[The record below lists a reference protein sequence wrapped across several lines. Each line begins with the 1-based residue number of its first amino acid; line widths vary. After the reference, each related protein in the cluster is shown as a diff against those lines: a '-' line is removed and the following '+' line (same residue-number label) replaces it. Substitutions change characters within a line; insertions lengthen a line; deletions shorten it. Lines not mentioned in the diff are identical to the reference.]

1 MRLANAFAPSSG
13 DAGLASLRGDD
24 LRDAYLRH
32 LTATGRGNKS
42 YEWAARRFFEAWPEP
57 QDWAGAPLAERL
69 SAGSATR
76 PVITFLMLHGGLRP
90 GYDYLLSRKLSPLW
104 REIQTS
110 PLRAEIDRFLDEA
123 EQLGF
128 TVRTRLATGSQAP
141 IRLLI
146 QTGKPMRHLTVDD
159 LQEFAA
165 ACREREHATG
175 ISHRHYFSA
184 ISMAHM
190 VLFHLG
196 VLDSP
201 PRTGGP
207 IPYEERLAEVT
218 ASLRA
223 ELVGYL
229 ERKRATCDRKTVSAM
244 ATRLKHF
251 GVFLTDT
258 DPALA
263 SVRDLD
269 RRRHVEPFLASLVD
283 AVSDKDG
290 APISIGDRNRRV
302 VAVATFLRDITEWG
316 WDAAPP
322 RRVLLRDDIPKLPQ
336 VLPRY
341 LPIDADRRLTA
352 ALTEHPENELAALA
366 LRLQRAC
373 GLRIGELLD
382 LELDCVH
389 ELDGNG
395 AWLKVPL
402 GKLATERMVPLDP
415 ETLEVIDRVAQ
426 ICSHSRPLPH
436 PRYRRPAQFLFTYL
450 GRRLS
455 QQGVRRE
462 LDHATEVAGLGHVTS
477 HQLRHTYATALVNA
491 GVSLQALMALL
502 GHQSAEMSLR
512 YGRLFDATVRT
523 EYERALDLAKQ
534 KYPRRRHGRHG
545 RAHPTPAHS
554 HHRRTRLARYPAAE
568 VAHDRRVLSPRPRA
582 GRMHLREHLR
592 ALPVLPLRALFP
604 PDPRRATRRRR
615 RSRPRRA
622 TARMDRRSRTP
633 PQAHR
638 PPRRAHRRHGDP
650 DRMTSPTLNQIERA
664 CAELTR
670 DKHPITIAAVAE
682 RARISRSTIYRNPE
696 LRAIVAHH
704 QQAAPDGSITA
715 ITDELATLRQAV
727 QTLADTVRHH
737 DAQLRRLTRD

>member
-1 MRLANAFAPSSG
+1 MRHANASARSAAEEP
-13 DAGLASLRGDD
+13 AALLRGAA
-24 LRDAYLRH
+24 LLAAYLNH
-32 LTATGRGNKS
+32 LTATGRGNLS
-42 YEWAARRFFEAWPEP
+42 YERAARRFFETWPDP
-57 QDWAGAPLAERL
+57 QGWAASPLEERL

-76 PVITFLMLHGGLRP
+76 PVITFLMLHEGLRP
-90 GYDYLLSRKLSPLW
+90 GYDYLLARKLSPLW

-110 PLRAEIDRFLDEA
+110 PMQAEINRFLDEA
-123 EQLGF
+123 ESLGF
-128 TVRTRLATGSQAP
+128 TARTRLATGSQVP
-141 IRLLI
+141 VRLLI
-146 QTGKPMRHLTVDD
+146 QTGKPMAALTRDD
-159 LQEFAA
+159 LEEFTA
-165 ACREREHATG
+165 ACRQREQATG
-175 ISHRHYFSA
+175 ISHRHYLSA

-201 PRTGGP
+201 PRSGGP
-207 IPYEERLAEVT
+207 VPYEERLAAVT
-218 ASLRA
+218 APLRV

-251 GVFLTDT
+251 GMFLTET
-258 DPALA
+258 DPTLT

-269 RRRHVEPFLASLVD
+269 RRGHVEPFLASLVD

-316 WDAAPP
+316 WDAAPA
-322 RRVLLRDDIPKLPQ
+322 RKVLFRDDIPKLPQ
-336 VLPRY
+336 ILPRY

-352 ALTEHPENELAALA
+352 ALTEHPDNELAALG

-389 ELDGNG
+389 QIDGNG

-402 GKLATERMVPLDP
+402 GKLATERMVPLDD
-415 ETLEVIDRVAQ
+415 ETLDVIDRIIQ
-426 ICSHSRPLPH
+426 IRSHGRPLPH

-450 GRRLS
+450 GRRLT

-502 GHQSAEMSLR
+502 GHHSAEMSLR

-534 KYPRRRHGRHG
+534 N
-545 RAHPTPAHS
+545 TPAAMTPADS
-554 HHRRTRLARYPAAE
+554 AGRTQLPLTVITGGHDWKETPLLKSRMAGGFCLRTPAQGACTYANICEHCPSYRSQPSSLPILAAQRVDADALARDAE
-568 VAHDRRVLSPRPRA
+568 QRGWID
-582 GRMHLREHLR
+582 E
-592 ALPVLPLRALFP
+592 
-604 PDPRRATRRRR
+604 
-615 RSRPRRA
+615 
-622 TARMDRRSRTP
+622 
-633 PQAHR
+633 
-638 PPRRAHRRHGDP
+638 
-650 DRMTSPTLNQIERA
+650 
-664 CAELTR
+664 
-670 DKHPITIAAVAE
+670 AE
-682 RARISRSTIYRNPE
+682 RHHKLIARLDALI
-696 LRAIVAHH
+696 
-704 QQAAPDGSITA
+704 
-715 ITDELATLRQAV
+715 
-727 QTLADTVRHH
+727 ADTET
-737 DAQLRRLTRD
+737 QTG